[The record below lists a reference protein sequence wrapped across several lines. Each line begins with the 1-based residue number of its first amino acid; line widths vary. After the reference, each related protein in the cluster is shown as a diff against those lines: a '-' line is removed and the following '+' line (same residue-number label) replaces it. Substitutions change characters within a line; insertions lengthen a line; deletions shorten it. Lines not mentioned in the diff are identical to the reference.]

1 MASHGHR
8 LIQQLILMYAE
19 LKKAH
24 VTARTLAPETI
35 FVDDQCEQMT
45 FNDVTALAWHH
56 EQVLYFPEASMPYS
70 NRKLNENPLTRAWS
84 NDWDLWSIGMIALEI
99 VVGSELVLLLR
110 THEEV

>member
-24 VTARTLAPETI
+24 VAARTLAPETI

-45 FNDVTALAWHH
+45 FNDVTALAWHN
-56 EQVLYFPEASMPYS
+56 EPVLYFPEAKMPYN
-70 NRKLNENPLTRAWS
+70 NRMLNENPLTRAWS

-99 VVGSELVLLLR
+99 VVGSELVLPLR